1 MTRLLTCLICVALL
15 AVGVTGGQPVG
26 ASKSEKLN
34 PAPMDELFLVRATA
48 TEENDEVVVRIS
60 QRGLRLADQKGG
72 GPGGRDYLFVWGDAK
87 SYVLGDQVVAFSR
100 AGKPLD
106 KKAVAKALT
115 KTTSVPCLYA
125 DEDDPGPPDP
135 VYREAFRE
143 DVVFL
148 AIRSKVIQ
156 SKPPGDR

>member
-1 MTRLLTCLICVALL
+1 MTRLLACLTCVSLL
-15 AVGVTGGQPVG
+15 PLDPTWGQPLG
-26 ASKSEKLN
+26 PSKREQLN
-34 PAPMDELFLVRATA
+34 PAPADELILVRAA
-48 TEENDEVVVRIS
+48 AIEDKDEVVVRIS
-60 QRGLRLADQKGG
+60 QRGLRLGG
-72 GPGGRDYLFVWGDAK
+72 KQGVYVWGDAK
-87 SYVLGDQVVAFSR
+87 SYILGDQVVAFSQ

-115 KTTSVPCLYA
+115 KAVSVPCLYVE
-125 DEDDPGPPDP
+125 EDDPVPPDP

-148 AIRSKVIQ
+148 VIRSKVVR